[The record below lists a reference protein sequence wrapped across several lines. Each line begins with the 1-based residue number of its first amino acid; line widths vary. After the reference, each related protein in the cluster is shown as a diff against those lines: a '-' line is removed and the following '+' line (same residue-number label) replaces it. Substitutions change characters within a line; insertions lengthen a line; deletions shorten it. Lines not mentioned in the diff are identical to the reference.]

1 MDKLNVTYGYCK
13 DTLKSSI
20 YDELMRSN
28 SVLRIKTIG
37 HIGTVA
43 IFAALIYK
51 QQQPHCCRQCEDVH
65 FVHTIPKKTIIHEPK
80 KTKAQ
85 KKKDKLKKSE
95 TALLLASLQGTSIKK
110 GTPVKKIKLKHLND
124 ENQIAVF
131 KKLKRRFR
139 KHKNLQLTEK
149 NWRQHINKKPAIDII
164 SNLITHS
171 PKQGAFPAR
180 GETPFSTSH

>member
-1 MDKLNVTYGYCK
+1 MSPRKRKLKRKRQAKKIRDSFVAG
-13 DTLKSSI
+13 
-20 YDELMRSN
+20 ELA
-28 SVLRIKTIG
+28 G
-37 HIGTVA
+37 HIN
-43 IFAALIYK
+43 
-51 QQQPHCCRQCEDVH
+51 
-65 FVHTIPKKTIIHEPK
+65 
-80 KTKAQ
+80 
-85 KKKDKLKKSE
+85 
-95 TALLLASLQGTSIKK
+95 KK